1 MIPVQTTA
9 RLRAWLRSFLP
20 EPHRIGARERV
31 YSFVG
36 ALLGLFATEWLGR
49 QVMGDAAPWFIAS
62 LGSSAVLLFAMPSS
76 PLAQPWSVVGGNVI
90 SALVGVACAQ
100 LIPNTGLAAAVA
112 VGLSLVVMLQL
123 RCLHPPGGAVALTAV
138 LGGPSVAALG
148 FGFAVWPVA
157 VDSLILALAAVV
169 FNVALGRPYP
179 HRSEPRANPHLTSDP
194 LPSARVGVTLA
205 DLTAALESRGE
216 LLDISRHDLGE
227 ILAAAEARASRRRFG
242 EVSCKDIM
250 SRDVVAVGPE
260 ASVGEAWALLARHKV
275 KALPVV
281 TAGQGRLVGIV
292 SLHDFFVRQELVG
305 NLFVGELMSRDVV
318 TARPE
323 QPIIELA
330 KLFSDGGLHHIPVI
344 DADHRVVGVLTQS
357 DFVAALVRNRLDEPE
372 TEHAAAA
379 A

>member
-1 MIPVQTTA
+1 MIPLQATA
-9 RLRAWLRSFLP
+9 RLRAWLRGFLP

-31 YSFVG
+31 YGFVG
-36 ALLGLFATEWLGR
+36 ALLGLFATEWIGR
-49 QVMGDAAPWFIAS
+49 QMIGEAAPWFIAS
-62 LGSSAVLLFAMPSS
+62 MGSSAVLLFAMPSS
-76 PLAQPWSVVGGNVI
+76 PLAQPWSVVGGNIV

-100 LIPNTGLAAAVA
+100 LIANPGFAAAAA

-138 LGGPSVAALG
+138 LGGPAVADLG
-148 FGFAVWPVA
+148 FGFAIAPVA

-169 FNVALGRPYP
+169 FNVALGRRYP
-179 HRSEPRANPHLTSDP
+179 HRSEAPANPHLTSDP
-194 LPSARVGVTLA
+194 LPSARVGVTVA

-227 ILAAAEARASRRRFG
+227 ILAAAEARARLRRFG
-242 EVSCKDIM
+242 DVSCRDVM
-250 SRDVVAVGPE
+250 SRDVVTVGPE

-281 TAGQGRLVGIV
+281 IAGRGRLVGIV

-305 NLFVGELMSRDVV
+305 NLSVGELMSRDVV

-330 KLFSDGGLHHIPVI
+330 KLFSDGGLHHIPVV
-344 DADHRVVGVLTQS
+344 DAEHRVVGMLTQS
-357 DFVAALVRNRLDEPE
+357 DFVAALVRNRPDEPE
-372 TEHAAAA
+372 AARFAMVA
-379 A
+379 